1 MTLLNLIE
9 AKRTAIRRLARKHGA
24 THLRVFGSHASGR
37 ATTESDLDILVELA
51 PDRDLLDLIGLK
63 LDLEDLLGCRVD
75 TVTRHPCPLIF
86 EDAFSGRRGPCEGR
100 TPISSPYSRRNRAD
114 RGVLPRR
121 AQ

>member
-1 MTLLNLIE
+1 MNLIE

-75 TVTRHPCPLIF
+75 TVTPASL
-86 EDAFSGRRGPCEGR
+86 
-100 TPISSPYSRRNRAD
+100 SPYLRRRILREA
-114 RGVLPRR
+114 RPL
-121 AQ
+121 